1 MKPRRS
7 CAVLFVLL
15 GPLTQAQALAADLP
29 AATAARVPPFGS
41 VTVYKPAQAEPDSVA
56 LFVSGDGGWN
66 LGVVTT
72 ARALARTGALVIGID
87 VRRFLAAMA
96 RSKAACQPLAVDFEL
111 LSHQIQKR
119 AGLKEYHVPVLVG
132 YSSGATIVY
141 AALTQASSGTFA
153 GAISIGFF
161 PDQDFGGATLCPAPQ
176 LRYTRGKKGVLV
188 FAPAPHLEHP
198 WIALQGQED
207 AVCSAQ
213 VVDQFVTH
221 TGGGAVVRLPR
232 VGHGFS
238 VASNWLPQLLAA
250 YKSVATRQEP
260 AAAQTPEIQDLPVTT
275 VRATATETDTLALLL
290 TGDGGWASLDRE
302 LAARLAERGVSTVG
316 FNSLR
321 YFWHNRTPE
330 EATRDV
336 ARVLEHFLA
345 DWKKARFILIGYS
358 FGANVAPFIVNRLPA
373 QLRQRLLAVSL
384 LSIESAA
391 DFEVNVADWIPGSAP
406 RGRAVRPELAA
417 IQAPVLCIYGEAEST
432 TICPAGQSGRVRGE
446 SIGSGHDVGGEYATI
461 ADHILAFAGIMSH
474 HY

>member
-1 MKPRRS
+1 MKWRRS
-7 CAVLFVLL
+7 CAGLIVVL
-15 GPLTQAQALAADLP
+15 GPLTQAPALAADLP
-29 AATAARVPPFGS
+29 AATAARVAPFGS

-66 LGVVTT
+66 LGVVNM
-72 ARALARTGALVIGID
+72 ARALAHTGALVIGID
-87 VRRFLAAMA
+87 VRRFLAALA

-141 AALTQASSGTFA
+141 ATLTQAAAGTFA
-153 GAISIGFF
+153 GAISMGFC
-161 PDQDFGGATLCPAPQ
+161 PEQDFGGATLCPAPQ

-188 FAPAPHLEHP
+188 FAPAAHLEHP
-198 WIALQGQED
+198 WITLQRQED
-207 AVCSAQ
+207 VMCSAQ

-250 YKSVATRQEP
+250 YKSVAARPEP
-260 AAAQTPEIQDLPVTT
+260 TAAQAPEIQDLPVTT
-275 VRATATETDTLALLL
+275 VRATVTETDTLALLL
-290 TGDGGWASLDRE
+290 TGDGGWAGLDRE

-336 ARVLEHFLA
+336 TRVLEHFLT

-358 FGANVAPFIVNRLPA
+358 FGADVAPFIVNRLPA
-373 QLRQRLLAVSL
+373 RLRQHL
-384 LSIESAA
+384 LSVTLLGIESAA
-391 DFEVNVADWIPGSAP
+391 DFEVSVADWIPGSAS

-417 IQAPVLCIYGEAEST
+417 IQAPVLCIYAEAEST
-432 TICPAGQSGRVRGE
+432 TICPAGQSGRVRGV
-446 SIGSGHDVGGEYATI
+446 SIGSGHHFGGDYAAI
-461 ADHILAFAGIMSH
+461 ADHLLAFAGIMSH